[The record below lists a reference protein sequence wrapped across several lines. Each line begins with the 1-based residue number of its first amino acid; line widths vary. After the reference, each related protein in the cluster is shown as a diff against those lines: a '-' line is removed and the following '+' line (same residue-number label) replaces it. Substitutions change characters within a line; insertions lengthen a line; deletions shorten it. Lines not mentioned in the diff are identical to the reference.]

1 MWWVRKRQ
9 VIAAEVLSSV
19 SLRSSTRLFP
29 PGEKLSASSPPFF
42 FVSFFPR
49 VFSEFFFFFFGLI
62 NPRLPPS
69 RDRLSSFFKLTR
81 LCYLDSLVA
90 FVSIRQKTAP
100 EM

>member
-9 VIAAEVLSSV
+9 VIATEVLSSV

-42 FVSFFPR
+42 FLSPFFLRVS
-49 VFSEFFFFFFGLI
+49 SEFFFGLI

-81 LCYLDSLVA
+81 LCYLDSLVG

-100 EM
+100 EK

>member
-1 MWWVRKRQ
+1 MWWVQKRQ

-29 PGEKLSASSPPFF
+29 PGEKLSASSSPFF
-42 FVSFFPR
+42 LSRFFQGFSLSFF
-49 VFSEFFFFFFGLI
+49 FSLI

-81 LCYLDSLVA
+81 LCYSDSLVG
-90 FVSIRQKTAP
+90 FVSIR
-100 EM
+100 